1 MSLQKG
7 DIYHGTGSSQS
18 LIGNVIH
25 KKNPPIEIS
34 LDLSQSLIGNVI
46 HKETRNLEA
55 TICCSLLV
63 SIPHR

>member
-46 HKETRNLEA
+46 HLGPDCSYIETN
-55 TICCSLLV
+55 V

>member
-46 HKETRNLEA
+46 RILSSH
-55 TICCSLLV
+55 IY
-63 SIPHR
+63 

>member
-25 KKNPPIEIS
+25 GVSNTDGLYE
-34 LDLSQSLIGNVI
+34 
-46 HKETRNLEA
+46 R
-55 TICCSLLV
+55 LV